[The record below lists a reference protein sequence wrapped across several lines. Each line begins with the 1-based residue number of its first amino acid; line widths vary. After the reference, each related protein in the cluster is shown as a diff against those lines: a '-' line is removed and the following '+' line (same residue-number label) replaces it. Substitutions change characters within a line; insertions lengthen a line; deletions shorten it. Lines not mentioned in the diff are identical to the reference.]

1 MWKGVAVLIT
11 FCCASDVDHL
21 GSCDAWKDVQGAMW
35 EAVESRT
42 LNPSD
47 LPALQQLVEME
58 SGCMLGTATALAIFG
73 ALQPSDEYLMFFQD
87 VLQDIFD
94 ILPSAALSTLI
105 RSDFPLF
112 GALDWLSEQGIW
124 GAADCWV
131 HGRQFQAVLQHHLG
145 TSGTPQLPAMAAV
158 DFLTKQ
164 AAKEGSGQ
172 IGSCFTGRAV
182 ASLSFLLTHSER
194 LLKFSR
200 LTEEAQGLLK
210 KAETLLREETER
222 GSADDSE
229 KGSKGSLPPLLERLL
244 SHEWKVPKLLH
255 EISRKLNQVHHQT
268 ETAETAET
276 ADGQGCLILIYTFP
290 TDEIRQDTR
299 EALRSLE
306 KYFVSPLELHERP
319 RMVVFV
325 DQETADFLDSDVRPY
340 TTLEVVPAI
349 IPQEELTREM
359 NSYSCQDG
367 AYCVSGEE
375 LPENFH
381 RGNVNRT
388 QFWSPAYLRI
398 SRYTAGP
405 LFQHPQL
412 DSCNQFI
419 KIDTD
424 FFFTAPVEDNPLKKM
439 RDEGVRL
446 TWWQMHVQ
454 GQRQTGYIEAAL
466 DFLEAEELAIRNS
479 RFYARGRFEQKANEA
494 GIPLWTVP
502 AANEAST
509 VLYGC
514 LFGGD
519 VQFFR
524 EPLYQSFFT
533 FMDEKKGFEN
543 HGWSNQFFLG
553 TAAAA
558 FLPRSQ
564 LQRLYISGRHQECLV
579 TVADGN
585 VTEFLRGAEYG
596 MAR

>member
-1 MWKGVAVLIT
+1 M
-11 FCCASDVDHL
+11 
-21 GSCDAWKDVQGAMW
+21 
-35 EAVESRT
+35 
-42 LNPSD
+42 
-47 LPALQQLVEME
+47 
-58 SGCMLGTATALAIFG
+58 
-73 ALQPSDEYLMFFQD
+73 
-87 VLQDIFD
+87 
-94 ILPSAALSTLI
+94 
-105 RSDFPLF
+105 
-112 GALDWLSEQGIW
+112 
-124 GAADCWV
+124 
-131 HGRQFQAVLQHHLG
+131 
-145 TSGTPQLPAMAAV
+145 
-158 DFLTKQ
+158 
-164 AAKEGSGQ
+164 
-172 IGSCFTGRAV
+172 
-182 ASLSFLLTHSER
+182 SFLLTHSER

-244 SHEWKVPKLLH
+244 SHEWKVSKLLH

-268 ETAETAET
+268 ETAET

-466 DFLEAEELAIRNS
+466 DFLEAGTGHTCHTSHTCKNVRACYRLVVLVFAEKNIVGTCWYMLVLCTKDDQQDS
-479 RFYARGRFEQKANEA
+479 GS
-494 GIPLWTVP
+494 LWV
-502 AANEAST
+502 
-509 VLYGC
+509 
-514 LFGGD
+514 
-519 VQFFR
+519 
-524 EPLYQSFFT
+524 
-533 FMDEKKGFEN
+533 
-543 HGWSNQFFLG
+543 
-553 TAAAA
+553 
-558 FLPRSQ
+558 
-564 LQRLYISGRHQECLV
+564 
-579 TVADGN
+579 GN
-585 VTEFLRGAEYG
+585 L
-596 MAR
+596 